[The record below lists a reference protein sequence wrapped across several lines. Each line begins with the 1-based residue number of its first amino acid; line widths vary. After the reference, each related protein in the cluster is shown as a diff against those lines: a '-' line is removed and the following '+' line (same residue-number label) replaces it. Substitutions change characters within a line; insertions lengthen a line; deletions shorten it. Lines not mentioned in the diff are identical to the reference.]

1 MARIGKPEPFRDQ
14 DCSGFSS
21 GNSALDAWLKKS
33 ANKAQKLNTAK
44 VYVVSDEN
52 KVVGYYAIASASMV
66 RDALPTKVQSELPR
80 HPVPGLLL
88 ARLAVDSNYQNQG
101 IGRALVRD
109 AVSKALSI
117 QQLVGAA
124 VLLVHSKDEEASRF
138 YLSLGFEPSPGDRH
152 LLCLYLNT

>member
-1 MARIGKPEPFRDQ
+1 MARLGRPEPLHDQ
-14 DCSGFSS
+14 DWSGFNS

-44 VYVVSDEN
+44 VYVVCEEK
-52 KVVGYYAIASASMV
+52 KVVGYYAITSASIV

-80 HPVPGLLL
+80 HPVPGVLL
-88 ARLAVDSNYQNQG
+88 ARLAVDSSYQNQG

-109 AVSKALSI
+109 ALSKALSI

-124 VLLVHSKDEEASRF
+124 VLLVHSKDEETSRF
-138 YLSLGFEPSPGDRH
+138 YLSPGFEPSPGDRH

>member
-1 MARIGKPEPFRDQ
+1 MARLGSPEPLRDQ
-14 DCSGFSS
+14 DFSRFSS

-33 ANKAQKLNTAK
+33 ANKAQKINTAK

-124 VLLVHSKDEEASRF
+124 VLLVHSKDEEANRF
-138 YLSLGFEPSPGDRH
+138 YVSLGFEPSPGDRH

>member
-124 VLLVHSKDEEASRF
+124 VLLVHSKDEEANRF
-138 YLSLGFEPSPGDRH
+138 YVSLGFEPSPGDRH

>member
-1 MARIGKPEPFRDQ
+1 MARLGRPEPLRDQ

-44 VYVVSDEN
+44 VYVVCDEN
-52 KVVGYYAIASASMV
+52 KVVGYYAITSASIA
-66 RDALPTKVQSELPR
+66 RDAVPSRAQAELPR
-80 HPVPGLLL
+80 HPVPGVLL
-88 ARLAVDSNYQNQG
+88 ARLAVDRNYQNQG

-109 AVSKALSI
+109 ALSKALAI

-124 VLLVHSKDEEASRF
+124 VLLVHSKDVEASRF
-138 YLSLGFEPSPGDRH
+138 YLSLGFEPSPGDKN

>member
-1 MARIGKPEPFRDQ
+1 MARLGRPEPLHDQ
-14 DCSGFSS
+14 DCSGFNS

-44 VYVVSDEN
+44 VYVVCEEK
-52 KVVGYYAIASASMV
+52 KVVGYYAITSASIV

-80 HPVPGLLL
+80 HPVPGVLL
-88 ARLAVDSNYQNQG
+88 ARLAVDSSYQNQG

-109 AVSKALSI
+109 ALSKALSI

-138 YLSLGFEPSPGDRH
+138 
-152 LLCLYLNT
+152 